1 MVKKAGIK
9 KAARPV
15 VTKKT
20 AKASTAAK
28 KNSKAPATKKSAAK
42 KSRAAAKKAP
52 ASSGRSVAAATKK
65 AVAKT
70 PLKKKALKKV
80 TPVTKKAPKKPK
92 DDEECFLTTACVN
105 YYSLPDDGY
114 ELSTLRS
121 FRDKHM
127 LKTTKGKRLVKNYY
141 SVAPR
146 IVSMINKDKERKG
159 VYQYVYHSIQKACSE
174 IELKKYK
181 VAQQTYIALV
191 NHLSKKYRISE

>member
-1 MVKKAGIK
+1 MVKKAGTKKASQAATK
-9 KAARPV
+9 KAAKKTSKASATKQASPRPVVTKVTKKAPAKKSQATAAAKKATAKKPVKKKAVKGQKPSRPV
-15 VTKKT
+15 VTKK
-20 AKASTAAK
+20 S
-28 KNSKAPATKKSAAK
+28 S
-42 KSRAAAKKAP
+42 SR
-52 ASSGRSVAAATKK
+52 
-65 AVAKT
+65 KT
-70 PLKKKALKKV
+70 
-80 TPVTKKAPKKPK
+80 K
-92 DDEECFLTTACVN
+92 DDEECFLTTACVS

-127 LKTTKGKRLVKNYY
+127 LKTAKGKQLVKNYY

-191 NHLSKKYRISE
+191 NHLSKKYRIDS